1 MISFLLSILT
11 LSVAVFLVAE
21 FLPGIRVKNFPTA
34 LLVAV
39 VFGIL
44 KAVLGKILAI
54 LAFPLM
60 ILTLGLFS
68 FVISAFLLWLT
79 SRLIDGF
86 DVDGVLPTLLGAF
99 LIAVID
105 TLIRIVLPGV

>member
-1 MISFLLSILT
+1 MINFLLSILT

-21 FLPGIRVKNFPTA
+21 FLPGIRVKNFSTA
-34 LLVAV
+34 LVVAL

-44 KAVLGKILAI
+44 KAVLWKVLAI
-54 LAFPLM
+54 LTLPLM

-68 FVISAFLLWLT
+68 FVISAFLLWIT

-86 DVDGVLPTLLGAF
+86 DLEGVVPTLLGAF
-99 LIAVID
+99 LIAAID
-105 TLIRIVLPGV
+105 TIFRWILGV